1 MLCLDLPHL
10 EVKFK
15 IVKEFTF
22 PSQKKDAGGQR
33 VRARENRGPEGYR
46 GWELPMATGLKITGG
61 QRTMSGL
68 IVGLTGQ
75 TLVWP
80 VIFACLSLNA
90 FCSITL

>member
-46 GWELPMATGLKITGG
+46 GWELPMATTARVIWLCACV
-61 QRTMSGL
+61 SH
-68 IVGLTGQ
+68 
-75 TLVWP
+75 WP
-80 VIFACLSLNA
+80 GRGYKKGA
-90 FCSITL
+90 

>member
-1 MLCLDLPHL
+1 MKICRGLSNYRIFAS
-10 EVKFK
+10 FK
-15 IVKEFTF
+15 GPGGMYSKMAEKLSMPFFKLF
-22 PSQKKDAGGQR
+22 P
-33 VRARENRGPEGYR
+33 
-46 GWELPMATGLKITGG
+46 GLKITAG

-80 VIFACLSLNA
+80 VIFGCLSLNA